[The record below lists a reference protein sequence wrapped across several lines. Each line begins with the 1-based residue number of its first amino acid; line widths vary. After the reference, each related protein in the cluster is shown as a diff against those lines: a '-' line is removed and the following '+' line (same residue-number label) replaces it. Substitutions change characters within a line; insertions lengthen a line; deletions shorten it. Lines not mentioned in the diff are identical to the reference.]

1 VLTLLL
7 AGAIATLFSLVLTP
21 VVVRLFQRLQLGQ
34 LVRVDGPQT
43 HLVKRG
49 TPTMGGVVFIL
60 AAVVG
65 VFGSAL
71 LTGAIVPVSVL
82 LVLMMTIGM
91 ALIGFIDDFLKV
103 RRQNSLG
110 LFRWGKIIGQIIVG
124 SVFALLALISV
135 DRHGIPAA
143 TQFISLDRDV
153 EWASL
158 AVWGGIPVIGLLLYL
173 VWINFL
179 AIATTNG
186 VNLTDG
192 LDGLAGGASV
202 LAISAYVL
210 IGFWQSQQD
219 YCGSPSKSIPAACYS
234 VQDPL
239 ALATVASALCGG
251 LIGFLWWNTH
261 PAKIIMGDTGALG
274 IGGAITALA
283 VLTRTELLLVLIGGL
298 FVVEVGSVILQRGYF
313 KITHGKRIFRFTPIH
328 HHFEFK
334 GWSEVT
340 IVVRFWILAGLC
352 TTLGLGP
359 FYALW
364 LTS

>member
-1 VLTLLL
+1 MLTLLL

-21 VVVRLFQRLQLGQ
+21 VAVRLFQRLHLGQ
-34 LVRVDGPQT
+34 FVRVDGPQT

-71 LTGAIVPVSVL
+71 LTGTAVPVSVL
-82 LVLMMTIGM
+82 LVLLMTIGM

-110 LFRWGKIIGQIIVG
+110 LIWWGKIIGQIIVG
-124 SVFALLALISV
+124 TAFALLALISV
-135 DRHGIPAA
+135 GRHGIPAA
-143 TQFISLDRDV
+143 TEFTSLDRDLG
-153 EWASL
+153 WANL
-158 AVWGGIPVIGLLLYL
+158 AVWGSLPVIGVLLYL

-202 LAISAYVL
+202 IALSAYVL

-219 YCGSPSKSIPAACYS
+219 YCATPRKASPLRVTRYRIRSPWRQSQQRCAA
-234 VQDPL
+234 D
-239 ALATVASALCGG
+239 
-251 LIGFLWWNTH
+251 
-261 PAKIIMGDTGALG
+261 
-274 IGGAITALA
+274 
-283 VLTRTELLLVLIGGL
+283 
-298 FVVEVGSVILQRGYF
+298 
-313 KITHGKRIFRFTPIH
+313 
-328 HHFEFK
+328 
-334 GWSEVT
+334 
-340 IVVRFWILAGLC
+340 
-352 TTLGLGP
+352 
-359 FYALW
+359 
-364 LTS
+364 